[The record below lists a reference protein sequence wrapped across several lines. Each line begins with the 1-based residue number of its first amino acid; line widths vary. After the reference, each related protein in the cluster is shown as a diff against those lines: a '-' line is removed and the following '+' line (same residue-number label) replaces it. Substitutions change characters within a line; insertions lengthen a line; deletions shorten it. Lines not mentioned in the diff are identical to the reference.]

1 MYRVPTSGQFDVLRN
16 LKGKNRRD
24 LSTVIEKANK
34 IFLKKKGENGA
45 VPQDKGREFKGNR
58 EIKRMGGN
66 LVEKTRLL
74 LTRRVPTF

>member
-24 LSTVIEKANK
+24 LSTVIEKA
-34 IFLKKKGENGA
+34 KKNFFKKRGKNGA
-45 VPQDKGREFKGNR
+45 VPQENGREFEGNR
-58 EIKRMGGN
+58 EIKRRGGN